1 MELDQRKV
9 VILTTIIKNYLETGE
24 PVGSR
29 TISKYSGLSLS
40 SATIRNE
47 MSDLEEMGYIL
58 QPHTS
63 AGRIPSD
70 RGYRFYVDQL
80 MENHQQEINDVKSQ
94 MFQKVDK
101 LETTLKQLVKNL
113 AKDTNYA
120 AVVTEPAIHTNK
132 IKFIQTSIVDAQRV
146 LLVIMLQG
154 NIVRTATVLLNGQD
168 ELDFNRMLSINML
181 LNDELDGLSV
191 DEITEGRVGQILVR
205 TQYRDT
211 VETILHTLV
220 NILNVR
226 ASDAQIYTSGATN
239 IFKYPELSES
249 DSASRLINAF
259 ESKVELAELV
269 HEAQSVDQEKRN
281 QIQVYIGNES
291 PIENMAD
298 CSVVTANYELGS
310 GLRGTIGVIGPKRMD
325 YERVLE
331 ILSRIQSEM
340 DQAFRS

>member
-1 MELDQRKV
+1 
-9 VILTTIIKNYLETGE
+9 
-24 PVGSR
+24 
-29 TISKYSGLSLS
+29 
-40 SATIRNE
+40 
-47 MSDLEEMGYIL
+47 MGYII

-80 MENHQQEINDVKSQ
+80 MENHQQEMNDVKSE

-101 LETTLKQLVKNL
+101 LETTLKQLVKDL

-120 AVVTEPAIHTNK
+120 AVVTEPSMHTNK
-132 IKFIQTSIVDAQRV
+132 IKFIQTSIVDARRV

-154 NIVRTATVLLNGQD
+154 NIVRTATVLLSGRD

-191 DEITEGRVGQILVR
+191 DEITEGRIGQILVR
-205 TQYRDT
+205 TQHRDA
-211 VETILHTLV
+211 VEAILHTIV
-220 NILNVR
+220 SVLNVR

-269 HEAQSVDQEKRN
+269 HEAQSVNQEKRN

-291 PIENMAD
+291 PIENMTD

-310 GLRGTIGVIGPKRMD
+310 GLRGTIGIIGPKRMD

-331 ILSRIQSEM
+331 ILSRIQNEM
-340 DQAFRS
+340 DQAFR